1 MTPTPPVDTG
11 ATPTRTPASVGFG
24 PAVAVRVNLLW
35 TATDTLTR
43 TDTLRVSV
51 AVTVAVKRPVAG
63 YVWVVEQRLPV
74 VVSPKS
80 QLQVTVPAPPVVG
93 AMKSTRA
100 PTSVRLGL
108 ALAVTASFALT
119 VTEMLVVAVTLTVSV
134 AVTPAVNVPWLA

>member
-1 MTPTPPVDTG
+1 MAPTPPVDTG

-51 AVTVAVKRPVAG
+51 AVTVAVKHPAG
-63 YVWVVEQRLPV
+63 AYVWLAEQVLAALP
-74 VVSPKS
+74 SPKS
-80 QLQVTVPAPPVVG
+80 QLQVAVPTPPVVG

-119 VTEMLVVAVTLTVSV
+119 VTEM
-134 AVTPAVNVPWLA
+134 